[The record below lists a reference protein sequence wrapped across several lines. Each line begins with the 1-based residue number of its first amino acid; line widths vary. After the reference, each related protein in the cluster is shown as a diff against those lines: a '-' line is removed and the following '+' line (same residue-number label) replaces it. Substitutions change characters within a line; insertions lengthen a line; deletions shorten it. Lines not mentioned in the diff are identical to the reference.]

1 MVQNS
6 PTQFVVDTHTLWWYL
21 RASYRLSDEVAGIF
35 RLAAAGSVTII
46 VPAIVVAE
54 FYFLSVKES
63 QPTAPSVLFD
73 DMASIGG
80 IELSDLGRAQLDLL
94 DRLPEIPE
102 IHDRLIAA
110 ESIHRNAPL
119 LTIDRLLN
127 ASPNIETI
135 W

>member
-1 MVQNS
+1 MVRNS

-54 FYFLSVKES
+54 FYFLSVKEG

-73 DMASIGG
+73 DMESIGG
-80 IELSDLGRAQLDLL
+80 VELSDLGRAQLDLL